1 MKKYNITL
9 LFILL
14 TFTSIA
20 QENIDYEDDT
30 IVPIESQRN
39 YFGANISPLMTG
51 IISER
56 NNYDIKVN
64 VLYKR
69 NYGEKNLRFSL
80 NHLTEGNNLQY
91 DYYQPTSSTDTS
103 ITRRYFNSSYYHYDF
118 RFGFE
123 ELRGFSGSRVH
134 VGLDGIIGLGSQRLG
149 YFNKVFT
156 RDSIGN
162 YIPTDIDL
170 TNDGERIS
178 NYLITG
184 LDVSFG
190 IDWVLNEAFIFTM
203 QITPQFNYYI
213 FRNNSTLI
221 DPANEY
227 ADPINYADFKLGYF
241 DINLIYRF

>member
-1 MKKYNITL
+1 M
-9 LFILL
+9 
-14 TFTSIA
+14 
-20 QENIDYEDDT
+20 
-30 IVPIESQRN
+30 
-39 YFGANISPLMTG
+39 
-51 IISER
+51 
-56 NNYDIKVN
+56 
-64 VLYKR
+64 
-69 NYGEKNLRFSL
+69 
-80 NHLTEGNNLQY
+80 
-91 DYYQPTSSTDTS
+91 
-103 ITRRYFNSSYYHYDF
+103 
-118 RFGFE
+118 
-123 ELRGFSGSRVH
+123 
-134 VGLDGIIGLGSQRLG
+134 
-149 YFNKVFT
+149 
-156 RDSIGN
+156 
-162 YIPTDIDL
+162 PTDIDL

>member
-1 MKKYNITL
+1 MKKINLIPFLVFIT
-9 LFILL
+9 FI
-14 TFTSIA
+14 SSA

-30 IVPIESQRN
+30 IVPIENQRN
-39 YFGANISPLMTG
+39 YFGTNISPLMTG

-80 NHLTEGNNLQY
+80 NHLTEGNDLQY
-91 DYYQPTSSTDTS
+91 DYYQPTSSNDTS
-103 ITRRYFNSSYYHYDF
+103 ITRRYFNSSYYHYDL

-134 VGLDGIIGLGSQRLG
+134 VGLDGIIGFGSQHLG
-149 YFNKVFT
+149 YFNKLFVL
-156 RDSIGN
+156 DSIGN
-162 YIPTDIDL
+162 YMPTDL
-170 TNDGERIS
+170 NLNNEGERIS

-213 FRNNSTLI
+213 FRNNELLI

-227 ADPINYADFKLGYF
+227 AEPINYADFKLGYF
-241 DINLIYRF
+241 DVNLIYRF